1 MEFVERLPRF
11 VDGTAAGEHRYRTP
25 QDTQPVRADQRLTRR
40 RHALFG
46 SIERSNDSAG
56 ELGRFQLE
64 AIVHFLWQA
73 GPGFARWNQPLNRWM
88 DTLCVAARSAQ
99 FFASKRGFMP
109 NLCLA
114 LVVSSERCHPLN
126 AVTNARFLSYAGLPV
141 PGSL

>member
-1 MEFVERLPRF
+1 MGRRLANIDIEHPKILNQFVPS
-11 VDGTAAGEHRYRTP
+11 
-25 QDTQPVRADQRLTRR
+25 RLTRQ

-56 ELGRFQLE
+56 ELGRFQWK

-88 DTLCVAARSAQ
+88 GTLCVAARSAQ

-109 NLCLA
+109 NLWLA
-114 LVVSSERCHPLN
+114 LVVSSERCHL
-126 AVTNARFLSYAGLPV
+126 TARFLSYAGPPV
-141 PGSL
+141 PGPL